1 MWHSVG
7 GGESGYATPDPT
19 DPNIIWSSASGAGA
33 RGGIVVRYN
42 EATRQFRQVEV
53 WPENTVGW
61 AAADLKYRFQWTFPL
76 LISPHDKDTVYV
88 TSQYVHR
95 TTNGGQSWDVIS
107 PDLTTNNKER
117 QGISGGLTPDNI
129 GVEYCCVIYAF
140 DESPVQQGVF
150 WAGSNDGLVHVSR
163 DNGANWTNVTANIPD
178 LPTDGVVRGIDA
190 SKWDAGKAYLAIEHH
205 QQGNFEPHVYKTTDY
220 GESWVKIV
228 DGIADSPLSYARDI
242 REDPVRA
249 GLLYLG
255 TENALYVS
263 FDDGSEWQPLQNNL
277 PASPVYGLVIQEHFN
292 DLVVGTYGR
301 GFWILD
307 DITPLQQ
314 LTDEVTSSRAHLF
327 KPRPAYRFRPITS
340 PMSMPNDPS
349 IGEDPPEGAPLNYW
363 LKDEIE
369 DDVSIIIK
377 NAAGDTVRTLEGSNE
392 AGINRVWWDL
402 SGEPSTEIKLRTT
415 PLHADWVDLGEDRW
429 RALTNR
435 QITVLEPPGTY
446 TVVLRVGDEDDE
458 CTQTLEVLKDP
469 NTEGSEEDI
478 RSQTEMVRELRQ
490 DMNTA
495 AESINRI
502 EWIRRQ
508 LLDLQAVAED
518 LGTDTEAIV
527 ANADELNGTLIAVE
541 ERLLQL
547 KTTGTGQDGVRW
559 PTMLSGR
566 FTYLA
571 SAVAVADFPPTDQHR
586 EVHQVLRT
594 RLSAFEAEF
603 ERLMENELPAF
614 NRTLEDNGLP
624 RIVTGSK

>member
-1 MWHSVG
+1 M
-7 GGESGYATPDPT
+7 
-19 DPNIIWSSASGAGA
+19 
-33 RGGIVVRYN
+33 
-42 EATRQFRQVEV
+42 
-53 WPENTVGW
+53 
-61 AAADLKYRFQWTFPL
+61 
-76 LISPHDKDTVYV
+76 LISTHDNNAVYV
-88 TSQYVHR
+88 TSQHVHR

-140 DESPVQQGVF
+140 DESPVQRGVF
-150 WAGSNDGLVHVSR
+150 WAGSNDGVVHVSR
-163 DNGANWTNVTANIPD
+163 DNGSSWTNVTANIPD
-178 LPTDGVVRGIDA
+178 LPPDGVVRGIDA

-228 DGIADSPLSYARDI
+228 DGIADSPLSYVRDI
-242 REDPVRA
+242 RENPVRA

-263 FDDGSEWQPLQNNL
+263 FDDGGKWQTLQNNL

-314 LTDEVTSSRAHLF
+314 LTDEVASSHAHLF
-327 KPRPAYRFRPITS
+327 EPRPAYRFRPTTS

-349 IGEDPPEGAPLNYW
+349 VGEDPPEGAPINYW
-363 LKDEIE
+363 LAALNE
-369 DDVSIIIK
+369 DDVSIVIK

-402 SGEPSTEIKLRTT
+402 RGEPSTEIKLRTT
-415 PLHADWVDLGEDRW
+415 PLYADWVDLGEDRW
-429 RALTNR
+429 RPLPGR
-435 QITVLEPPGTY
+435 QITVVEPPGTY
-446 TVVLRVGDEDDE
+446 TVLLRVGELE
-458 CTQTLEVLKDP
+458 SSQTLEVLKDP
-469 NTEGSEEDI
+469 NTEGLEADV
-478 RSQTEMVRELRQ
+478 RLQTEMVRDLQQ
-490 DMNTA
+490 DLNSA

-518 LGTDTEAIV
+518 FGTNTQAII

-541 ERLLQL
+541 EKLLQL
-547 KTTGTGQDGVRW
+547 KITGTGQDRVRW
-559 PTMLSGR
+559 PTKVWGR
-566 FTYLA
+566 LTYLA
-571 SAVAVADFPPTDQHR
+571 NAVAVADFPPTDQHR
-586 EVHQVLRT
+586 EVHQVLRE
-594 RLSAFEAEF
+594 RLSAFEQEL
-603 ERLMENELPAF
+603 EQLMQNELPAF

-624 RIVTGSK
+624 RIVAGSK

>member
-1 MWHSVG
+1 M
-7 GGESGYATPDPT
+7 D
-19 DPNIIWSSASGAGA
+19 
-33 RGGIVVRYN
+33 
-42 EATRQFRQVEV
+42 
-53 WPENTVGW
+53 
-61 AAADLKYRFQWTFPL
+61 
-76 LISPHDKDTVYV
+76 
-88 TSQYVHR
+88 
-95 TTNGGQSWDVIS
+95 
-107 PDLTTNNKER
+107 ER
-117 QGISGGLTPDNI
+117 L
-129 GVEYCCVIYAF
+129 
-140 DESPVQQGVF
+140 
-150 WAGSNDGLVHVSR
+150 
-163 DNGANWTNVTANIPD
+163 TANIPD
-178 LPTDGVVRGIDA
+178 LPPDGVVRGIDA

-228 DGIADSPLSYARDI
+228 DGIADSPLSYVRDI

-263 FDDGSEWQPLQNNL
+263 FDDGGKWQTLQNNL

-314 LTDEVTSSRAHLF
+314 LTDEVASSRAHLF
-327 KPRPAYRFRPITS
+327 EPRPAYRFRPITS

-349 IGEDPPEGAPLNYW
+349 VGEDPPEGAPINYW
-363 LKDEIE
+363 LAALNE

-402 SGEPSTEIKLRTT
+402 RGEPSTEIKLRTT
-415 PLHADWVDLGEDRW
+415 PLYADWVDLGEDRW
-429 RALTNR
+429 RPLPGR
-435 QITVLEPPGTY
+435 QITVVEPPGTY
-446 TVVLRVGDEDDE
+446 TVLLRVGELE
-458 CTQTLEVLKDP
+458 SSQTLEVLKDP
-469 NTEGSEEDI
+469 NTEGSEADV
-478 RSQTEMVRELRQ
+478 RLQTEMVRDLQQ
-490 DMNTA
+490 DLNSA

-518 LGTDTEAIV
+518 FGTNTQAII

-541 ERLLQL
+541 EKLLQL
-547 KTTGTGQDGVRW
+547 KITGTGQDRVRW
-559 PTMLSGR
+559 PTKVWGR
-566 FTYLA
+566 LTYLA
-571 SAVAVADFPPTDQHR
+571 NAVAVADFPPTDQHR
-586 EVHQVLRT
+586 EVHQVLRA
-594 RLSAFEAEF
+594 RLSAFEQEL
-603 ERLMENELPAF
+603 EQLMQNELPAF

-624 RIVTGSK
+624 RIVAGSK